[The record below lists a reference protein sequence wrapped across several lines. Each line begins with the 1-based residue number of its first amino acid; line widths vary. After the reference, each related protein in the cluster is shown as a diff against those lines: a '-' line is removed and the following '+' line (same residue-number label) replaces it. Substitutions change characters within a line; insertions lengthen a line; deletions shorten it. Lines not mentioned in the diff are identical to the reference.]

1 MSYTTTNH
9 ISLDIYNNSIICV
22 NAKQYDTNAR
32 SVEVTCTENGKKI
45 VLVQNEVRAYIRCQK
60 PDGYYIYN
68 DATVLENGN
77 IQIELTQQMLA
88 EAGKCKV
95 DVMLLDAD
103 GEININKD
111 NELVLLNSSVLTT
124 MYFYINVLSST
135 VNHSDI
141 ESSNEYNALL
151 HAMRRNVALEK
162 ELQENENG
170 IIDEK
175 GKVIQDGR
183 VQAEEKR
190 VIAENIREQQEAKRI
205 ETFNKNEANRQSTF
219 DTNEAARQKTFDDNE
234 SERSSTF
241 TTNENQR
248 QSTFE
253 TNEAKRQNDFET
265 NETNRQNEFDS
276 NESDRQSEFDT
287 NEANRKA
294 TFEASENERKET
306 FKSNEESRQST
317 FTTNEESMS
326 TTFSTNE
333 TNRTN
338 TFNEK
343 INTWQE
349 DVNGVIQECEDATNA
364 SIRAEVARST
374 NFTTSMN
381 GWDTQINNAISGFE
395 SDVNEVIT
403 SCNDAEALRVSAEG
417 ARVNAENSR
426 VTAEE
431 SRQINTD
438 NAISACEEATSNA
451 NTAAEACQEILD
463 TGVVLQD
470 EKGVENG
477 VATLDENGKIP
488 FAQLNIQ
495 ETTTTVSLS
504 TLEWAGSETEK
515 YHAVISDVDLTD
527 KVVIS
532 FYITSWNNL
541 TPNDVVQPYCDGTNI
556 MIMANTNF
564 ENTETDITIKIL
576 YY

>member
-45 VLVQNEVRAYIRCQK
+45 VLVQDEVKAYIACQK
-60 PDGYYIYN
+60 PDGKYVYN
-68 DATVLENGN
+68 DATILENGN

-103 GEININKD
+103 GEININKN

-151 HAMRRNVALEK
+151 HAMSRNVALEK

-190 VIAENIREQQEAKRI
+190 VVAENIREQQESKRI

-219 DTNEAARQKTFDDNE
+219 DTNEAARQKTFADNE
-234 SERSSTF
+234 TTRSNTF

-248 QSTFE
+248 QSTFNANE
-253 TNEAKRQNDFET
+253 TKRQNDF
-265 NETNRQNEFDS
+265 NS

-287 NEANRKA
+287 NEVNRKA
-294 TFEASENERKET
+294 TFEASEKERKET
-306 FKSNEESRQST
+306 FESNEEDRQDTFDTNETNRSNT
-317 FTTNEESMS
+317 FTTNESTRS
-326 TTFSTNE
+326 TTFSDNE
-333 TNRTN
+333 TSRTN
-338 TFNEK
+338 TFNDK
-343 INTWQE
+343 IATWQASV
-349 DVNGVIQECEDATNA
+349 DKTIKECEDATNA
-364 SIRAEVARST
+364 SIQAEETRST

-381 GWDTQINNAISGFE
+381 GWNTQISNTIIGFE
-395 SDVNEVIT
+395 TDVSEVIT
-403 SCNDAEALRVSAEG
+403 SCNDAEALRVGAESARVLAEKERVSAENL
-417 ARVNAENSR
+417 RQTN
-426 VTAEE
+426 TA
-431 SRQINTD
+431 
-438 NAISACEEATSNA
+438 NAISACEEATSVA
-451 NTAAEACQEILD
+451 NTAAESCQEIID
-463 TGVVLQD
+463 TGIVLQD
-470 EKGVENG
+470 EKGAENG

-488 FAQLNIQ
+488 FAQLNIK
-495 ETTTTVSLS
+495 ETTTTISLS
-504 TLEWAGSETEK
+504 TLEWVGSETEK

-556 MIMANTNF
+556 MIMANTKF